1 MRQGFF
7 PDEFMS
13 FAASLRFFQIEHKV
27 HYVKIWSDRRKG
39 GLLQIPPKNK
49 TKTKTKINMLAME
62 KTLSMRLY
70 NETS

>member
-39 GLLQIPPKNK
+39 DLLQIPPKNK
-49 TKTKTKINMLAME
+49 TKTKNNMLAME

>member
-1 MRQGFF
+1 MRLGFF

-13 FAASLRFFQIEHKV
+13 FPASLRFFQIEHKV

-49 TKTKTKINMLAME
+49 TKTKTKNNMLATE
-62 KTLSMRLY
+62 KTLSMRLH